1 VIFVKINTIKAI
13 IYGAFIIG
21 AFTMISAVPIPALS
35 DHITTLM
42 YIGGMIVVCGMIFSI
57 FCLIHP
63 TCIKCQKFVKFRGLS
78 AKKCPLCG
86 DE

>member
-1 VIFVKINTIKAI
+1 MKIKNIQII
-13 IYGAFIIG
+13 IYGAIIIG
-21 AFTMISAVPIPALS
+21 AFIAFFAGLLPALS
-35 DHITTLM
+35 DYATAFT
-42 YIGGMIVVCGMIFSI
+42 YIGGAVVVCGMIFSI